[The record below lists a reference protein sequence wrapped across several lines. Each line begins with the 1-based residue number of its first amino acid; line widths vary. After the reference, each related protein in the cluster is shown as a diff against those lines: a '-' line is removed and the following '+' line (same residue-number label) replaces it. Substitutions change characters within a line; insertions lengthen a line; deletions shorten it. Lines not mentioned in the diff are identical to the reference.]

1 MRTAVFL
8 VQSGWCSRFSLID
21 WIGRRLLRKERMEMR
36 STSCLFIGLAAIIT
50 TSVAISLPSWGITNE
65 SLDISVAQN
74 RCCSCS
80 GAFPREAAR
89 LCGSCSNKYSS
100 KCCLCS
106 GAFPTDIA
114 RLCGSCSN
122 KYRSKCFI
130 CSGAFPKEVGRLCSR
145 CTSKY

>member
-1 MRTAVFL
+1 MNSPLRFFAAALFVIGCSHAIAQEES
-8 VQSGWCSRFSLID
+8 QSIEIEAAAIQSDEG
-21 WIGRRLLRKERMEMR
+21 GP
-36 STSCLFIGLAAIIT
+36 AAIIMS
-50 TSVAISLPSWGITNE
+50 SVAFSLPSWGITNE
-65 SLDISVAQN
+65 SLDVSVAQN

>member
-1 MRTAVFL
+1 
-8 VQSGWCSRFSLID
+8 
-21 WIGRRLLRKERMEMR
+21 MEMR
-36 STSCLFIGLAAIIT
+36 SASCLFIGLAAIILA
-50 TSVAISLPSWGITNE
+50 SVAFSLPSWGITNE

-89 LCGSCSNKYSS
+89 LCGSCSNKH
-100 KCCLCS
+100 
-106 GAFPTDIA
+106 
-114 RLCGSCSN
+114 
-122 KYRSKCFI
+122 RSKCFI